1 MGRPLQTGDASP
13 ESGTEDL
20 EELLSSATTAELWN
34 RHTLFVKQFIAIL
47 LAEDEAR
54 ARKIAEEE
62 VDDWYGVLHDHGAP
76 HNDVSYLEHLA
87 KEVTQAGTGADSLAV
102 DERVEL
108 SVVVPFVGVT
118 EGTRGDPGDVFGVT
132 QHPVQVEHDERFVSG
147 QTPTGRGFATYLRG
161 VL

>member
-1 MGRPLQTGDASP
+1 M
-13 ESGTEDL
+13 
-20 EELLSSATTAELWN
+20 LSSATTAELWN

-62 VDDWYGVLHDHGAP
+62 VDDWLGVLHDHGAP
-76 HNDVSYLEHLA
+76 HNDVSYIEHLS
-87 KEVTQAGTGADSLAV
+87 KEVTQAGTGADSLGV
-102 DERVEL
+102 NERVEL

-132 QHPVQVEHDERFVSG
+132 QDPVEVKNYERLVPGSRS
-147 QTPTGRGFATYLRG
+147 TGRGVATYIRG